1 MYTAE
6 VFRGGL
12 APPAPRTFVAG
23 ARIDVTGTN
32 GTKTISTDE
41 TGIYQLDGLPPGD
54 YTLQLSIPENQ
65 AEHWHSPFL

>member
-1 MYTAE
+1 MKLRPQAVHDSSVMYAAE

-54 YTLQLSIPENQ
+54 
-65 AEHWHSPFL
+65 